1 MSNTAPQP
9 TKTGHKDF
17 SVASSIESSSSPY
30 QLYYIRFY
38 SPTTNS
44 RGPSSYALGYR
55 PRWGSGPIDAA
66 TTIYIG
72 CAPGTA
78 GRIKGKPFRKT
89 NIAAEKRARQVER
102 ADVHW
107 LGKINDVDRV
117 VEIMGKVSC
126 NNSLGLGKAQKL
138 WCQRV
143 ALWINWDR
151 KWVIAGWV
159 TLPKDEEMARGVWS
173 LGS

>member
-1 MSNTAPQP
+1 MENTAPQP
-9 TKTGHKDF
+9 TKTGLQDF
-17 SVASSIESSSSPY
+17 NVASSVESVSSPY

-38 SPTTNS
+38 SPTTNP
-44 RGPSSYALGYR
+44 RIPSSYALGYR
-55 PRWGSGPIDAA
+55 PRWGSGPVDAS

-78 GRIKGKPFRKT
+78 GRIEGKPYRKT
-89 NIAAEKRARQVER
+89 NIAAEKRARQVQR

-107 LGKINDVDRV
+107 LGKINDLDRV
-117 VEIMGKVSC
+117 VAIMGTVSWI
-126 NNSLGLGKAQKL
+126 NGTNIGKAQKL

-143 ALWINWDR
+143 ALWINWDWR
-151 KWVIAGWV
+151 WVVAGWV
-159 TLPKDEEMARGVWS
+159 RLPKDEEMARRDWT